1 MRGNVKVV
9 RVAEENE
16 ETEIKD
22 GNYSGILDNYTFDMT
37 LEEQPQELLNSDL
50 FLSGHVMSPL
60 NINKEHNKTV
70 DQVDDLLAELN
81 ELMGFH

>member
-16 ETEIKD
+16 ETEIKA

-37 LEEQPQELLNSDL
+37 LEEQP
-50 FLSGHVMSPL
+50 
-60 NINKEHNKTV
+60 
-70 DQVDDLLAELN
+70 
-81 ELMGFH
+81 